1 MQIENLTDLINKTNI
16 RAYVNTTDIVK
27 GKAYD
32 KEKITFKDSKETKGT
47 YSTLKVFNFEVDSET
62 KPTYYDV
69 SIVIEN
75 NKEIVKTICDCKEYR
90 NFQSC
95 KHIGAVFVNYYETLF
110 KGSIINV
117 HKITEDILNKFM
129 PDENTLIKKELQVE
143 LIINVT
149 EKESYYYYYGRT
161 YTDFNIKIMIG
172 EDKLYTLGNHATAFK
187 VAYENQE
194 GEVYFGKNFTYIPE
208 KYYLSSNSKTIIES
222 YLDVCEGSYNRNIF
236 AKDFKTFLNK
246 IKNTNFIINNYKIE
260 GIKEGFPISSN
271 LIKNNESYELDFDL
285 ENIEVLIKND
295 YEYILYKGN
304 LYHLRKLEQEL
315 IDDLMENKLDK
326 LIISKEK
333 VDAFTKGLLKI
344 VRKNLKID
352 ASVTDITLPKEI
364 STKLYFDLRS
374 SYILVDALFKYDE
387 KEVNYFD
394 KSNTI
399 LRDIDYETK
408 VINDILKYGFE
419 IDNNK
424 IILKDIEKEVEFLEN
439 GLENLATKYEIF
451 TTEKFKGIN
460 IKKKTSVTSMFGIG
474 QDNILSY
481 TFSLG
486 DINSNELV
494 NIFEEIKNKKKYYR
508 LKNGDI
514 LNLEDESL
522 KELSDLKDDLELS
535 DAEIIAGHGAILKYR
550 AIYLDSLKN
559 TKYNIIKTDNL
570 FDNFIDKFYKFKD
583 INLTLTKDELKIL
596 RDYQLTGVKW
606 LYTLAKT
613 GFGGILA
620 DEMGLGKTIQ
630 VIYYIKQMLKDNEN
644 NKFLIVV
651 PTSLAYNW
659 DHEFDSF
666 GSNIKRKICVGNKDK
681 RTKMLR
687 NLNDTN
693 VIITTYGLLRE
704 DEELYNNLNFNT
716 MVIDEAQNIKNNM
729 AGITKVVKKVNAE
742 TKFALTGTPL
752 ENSILEL
759 WSIFD
764 FIMPGYLASLT
775 KFQSKYKIKD
785 FDEDSEILIKG
796 LSKQINPFILRRKKQ
811 DVVKELPD
819 KLINDIYI
827 ELKDEQKKLYVAE
840 LERVKEEMEKII
852 ETEGMNKARF
862 LILQLLTKLRQICI
876 DPSIVYD
883 NYKDGSNK
891 LEQLES
897 IVNEYIKNNHKILI
911 FSSFKTAL
919 NIVKEKLNK
928 AKIKTYMIDGSVPAK
943 DRIEMVD
950 NFNNNDDVKVFLIM
964 LKSGGTGLNLAT
976 ADVVIHL
983 DLWWNPQA
991 ENQATDRAHRIGQK
1005 NTVEVIHLITKGTIE
1020 EKILELQNKKRIL
1033 SDKLIDGEI
1042 RDKNILSELT
1052 KEDIKNLLSY
1062 ENKD

>member
-27 GKAYD
+27 GKTYD

-69 SIVIEN
+69 SIVIED

-129 PDENTLIKKELQVE
+129 PDEDTLIKKELQVE

-535 DAEIIAGHGAILKYR
+535 DTEIIAGHGAILKYR

-583 INLTLTKDELKIL
+583 INLTLPKDELKIL
-596 RDYQLTGVKW
+596 RDYQVTGVKW

-840 LERVKEEMEKII
+840 LERVKEAMEKII

-862 LILQLLTKLRQICI
+862 LILQLITKLRQICI

>member
-27 GKAYD
+27 GKTYD

-69 SIVIEN
+69 SIVIED

-129 PDENTLIKKELQVE
+129 PDEDTLIKKELQVE

-535 DAEIIAGHGAILKYR
+535 DTEIIAGHGAILKYR

-583 INLTLTKDELKIL
+583 INLTLPKDELKIL
-596 RDYQLTGVKW
+596 RDYQVTGVKW

-681 RTKMLR
+681 RTKILR

-950 NFNNNDDVKVFLIM
+950 IFNNNDDVKVFLIM

>member
-129 PDENTLIKKELQVE
+129 PDEDTLIKKELQVE

-208 KYYLSSNSKTIIES
+208 KYYLSNNSKTIIES

-246 IKNTNFIINNYKIE
+246 IKNTNFIINNYKID

-535 DAEIIAGHGAILKYR
+535 DTEIIAGHGAILKYR

-583 INLTLTKDELKIL
+583 INLTLPKDELKIL
-596 RDYQLTGVKW
+596 RDYQVTGVKW

-681 RTKMLR
+681 RTKILR

-928 AKIKTYMIDGSVPAK
+928 AKIKTYMIDGSVQAK

>member
-69 SIVIEN
+69 SIVIED

-129 PDENTLIKKELQVE
+129 PDEDTLIKKELQVE

-285 ENIEVLIKND
+285 ENIEALIKND

-424 IILKDIEKEVEFLEN
+424 IILKNIEKEVEFLEN

-583 INLTLTKDELKIL
+583 INLTLPKDELKIL
-596 RDYQLTGVKW
+596 RDYQVTGVKW

-681 RTKMLR
+681 RTKILR

-729 AGITKVVKKVNAE
+729 AGITKVVKKINAE

-1062 ENKD
+1062 ENRD

>member
-27 GKAYD
+27 GKSYD

-69 SIVIEN
+69 SIVIED

-129 PDENTLIKKELQVE
+129 PDEDTLIKKELQVE

-424 IILKDIEKEVEFLEN
+424 IILKNIEKEVEFLEN

-583 INLTLTKDELKIL
+583 INLTLPKDELKTL
-596 RDYQLTGVKW
+596 RDYQVTGVKW

-681 RTKMLR
+681 RTKILSD
-687 NLNDTN
+687 LNDTN
-693 VIITTYGLLRE
+693 IIITTYGLLRE

-775 KFQSKYKIKD
+775 KFQGKYKIKD